1 MSDRSRLIRT
11 AAALPVGDVER
22 RRILA
27 DLALRSEAIRLAASL
42 PPRSFARNELVRTI
56 AAADKGDKGD
66 KVKALEKSF
75 IENGVEAGDFGDL
88 VSFVARQT
96 YAFEGQPD
104 KVLKDNFKLWWG
116 GSLPLPWRRIEGK
129 ALVKLLR
136 DTYEVIPLALSAV
149 KDDEPKGEKTKGEKA
164 KKTKKDD
171 APKKGDGSAKKAG
184 LQRTAAA
191 GFIIG
196 LAAAAAISNKQS
208 NASAAAAQR
217 SRQQAKAEVDSSY
230 APNDSYGGGTVYSFK
245 DNDYVKATGRGYE
258 EKLSDVE
265 YEDYKWAAEKIDMD
279 VLDRETW
286 GRARQEVFSGEDEDL
301 AADKASVREA
311 AALRSVAVIVGRA
324 LQKAPRMDKAALR
337 RLVETDLPKAQ
348 KDAEERLT
356 YHRQYMSKSSN
367 RPSLEERK
375 RLQAEVRETRGNTRV
390 GEDFLKS
397 CWEDH
402 KKAAERNK
410 ALNSEHG
417 VKEAPKKQD
426 EKKPESDRDKQ
437 RKQWQGRSYDQYLE
451 DREGKEQYGPPMSKE
466 DWEARYGR

>member
-1 MSDRSRLIRT
+1 MRDRSRLIRT

-56 AAADKGDKGD
+56 AAADKGDK
-66 KVKALEKSF
+66 VKALEKSF

-104 KVLKDNFKLWWG
+104 KVLKDNFKQWWG

-129 ALVKLLR
+129 TLAKLLR
-136 DTYEVIPLALSAV
+136 DTYEVIPLALATV
-149 KDDEPKGEKTKGEKA
+149 KDDEPKGEKTKGGEA
-164 KKTKKDD
+164 KK
-171 APKKGDGSAKKAG
+171 GGGSTKKAG
-184 LQRTAAA
+184 FQRTAAA
-191 GFIIG
+191 GFIVAI
-196 LAAAAAISNKQS
+196 AAAATISNNQS
-208 NASAAAAQR
+208 SAAAASAQR
-217 SRQQAKAEVDSSY
+217 SRQQAKAKGDSSY
-230 APNDSYGGGTVYSFK
+230 SYDDSADVGGSVYSNK
-245 DNDYVKATGRGYE
+245 DQKYVKATGRGYE

-265 YEDYKWAAEKIDMD
+265 YEDYLWAAEKIDMD
-279 VLDRETW
+279 VLSRKSW
-286 GRARQEVFSGEDEDL
+286 NKSRKGLFSGEDADL
-301 AADKASVREA
+301 EADKTSVREA
-311 AALRSVAVIVGRA
+311 AVLRSVANIVGG
-324 LQKAPRMDKAALR
+324 LLEKTPKIGMSALR
-337 RLVETDLPKAQ
+337 KEVARVIPKLQ
-348 KDAEERLT
+348 SDAEFQLT
-356 YHRQYMSKSSN
+356 SHRQYMSKSSN

-375 RLQAEVRETRGNTRV
+375 RLQAEIREARGNTRV

-402 KKAAERNK
+402 KKATERNK

-451 DREGKEQYGPPMSKE
+451 DREGREQYGPPMSKE